1 MCKKWPVRLIS
12 VLSVTIVVDIYKSLM
27 IDIQV
32 VIVTIE
38 YNIYSLCRLR
48 RAFRNQNTCFILIF
62 SQVYDHMAVL
72 ETWCQE

>member
-1 MCKKWPVRLIS
+1 
-12 VLSVTIVVDIYKSLM
+12 M

-32 VIVTIE
+32 VIVKIE
-38 YNIYSLCRLR
+38 YIIYSLCRLR

-72 ETWCQE
+72 ETHLGSGREMSLMNDNLLRHSFIVESR